1 MHCTGWLMDGLN
13 FSTHSPVGL
22 TQRRIAEALMRIEKP
37 VGLRQRRIAEALM
50 RIEKLFFV
58 LPKKSYKRN
67 ATKGLSRPLETYTGY
82 RCSGRFGCGGLILC
96 ELLLLRPFNALRQLD
111 KCE

>member
-82 RCSGRFGCGGLILC
+82 RCNGRFDCGGLILC
-96 ELLLLRPFNALRQLD
+96 E
-111 KCE
+111 